1 LSEPKHDEI
10 DPYYAH
16 CKAHSDK
23 TQMKNRKKNYNALLV
38 QIKHHEAERLEKEN
52 SEKSTPEQERI
63 ERKLKKHRIKYT
75 TNKLTRTEPWGEE
88 NAGDSVDLRVTRVY
102 LSVPTQKMTRMI
114 NTSSAACKK
123 LMRKA
128 DLMGID
134 AVALEF
140 QEAQVS

>member
-88 NAGDSVDLRVTRVY
+88 NAGDSV
-102 LSVPTQKMTRMI
+102 PTQKMTRMI